1 MPGWISQNVEIL
13 SLLVSVGMLAVWLT
27 YLHVFLV
34 SYNRQTRSKIVINRG
49 AGVDLDA
56 RCLISNM
63 SSESI
68 YVESIVASVE
78 AALGDWRCTVTDIEG
93 GGDRELP
100 VDPKKLTH
108 QGPLGPGEYMDI
120 GSYRQLLER
129 VLDGRGRLETVL
141 KNMTGPVVAQIQ
153 VVADYASEDL
163 LVGARRRFRL
173 EAKERRWL
181 LEPQG
186 GGTEQIRSHRER
198 RSISTCLAE

>member
-1 MPGWISQNVEIL
+1 MIDWISENSDVL
-13 SLLVSVGMLAVWLT
+13 SLLVSAGMLAVWLT

-34 SYNRQTRSKIVINRG
+34 SYKRQTRSKIVINRG

-63 SSESI
+63 SSDAI

-78 AALGDWRCTVTDIEG
+78 AQKSERNCAVTDIEG
-93 GGDRELP
+93 GGDGQAAT
-100 VDPKKLTH
+100 DPKKLTH

-120 GSYRQLLER
+120 GSYRELIAR
-129 VLDGRGRLETVL
+129 VVDGRGCLETVL
-141 KNMTGPVVAQIQ
+141 EETTGPIVAQIQ

-163 LVGARRRFRL
+163 LVGARRRFDL
-173 EAKERRWL
+173 EVQERRWL
-181 LEPQG
+181 LKPQD

-198 RSISTCLAE
+198 RSLSAHPIE